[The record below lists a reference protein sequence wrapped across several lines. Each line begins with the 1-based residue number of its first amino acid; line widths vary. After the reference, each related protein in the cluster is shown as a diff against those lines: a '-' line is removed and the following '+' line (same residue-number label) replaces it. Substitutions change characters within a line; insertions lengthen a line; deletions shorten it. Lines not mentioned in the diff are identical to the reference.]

1 MNLKSTDSIL
11 RSTLRSTLR
20 RPNRLALVAVAASA
34 LMLGTVP
41 ALAQTTTTTTPS
53 TSTGTGS
60 TSTPGGVGSNPMPNK
75 ADASKLARADSSM
88 LTDLVEANRAE
99 VEAGKLALEKSQNAD
114 IKKFAQMMID
124 DHTKALG
131 EIESLAQSK
140 NVKLPDGIGAVH
152 KTKEV
157 ALKAL
162 SGNTFDN
169 QYAKRAGTGDHES
182 TLKLLK
188 KIQADSKDADL
199 KALATKMVP
208 TVEHHLDMA
217 KALPGAK

>member
-1 MNLKSTDSIL
+1 MTPSFTRKHSL
-11 RSTLRSTLR
+11 TL
-20 RPNRLALVAVAASA
+20 AAVAASA
-34 LMLGTVP
+34 LLLGTAP
-41 ALAQTTTTTTPS
+41 ASAQTTTTSPTTNS
-53 TSTGTGS
+53 GS
-60 TSTPGGVGSNPMPNK
+60 TTMPGGVGANSAANR
-75 ADASKLARADSSM
+75 ADASKLARADSGM

-114 IKKFAQMMID
+114 IKKYAQMMVD

-162 SGNTFDN
+162 TGNTFDA
-169 QYAKRAGTGDHES
+169 QYAKRAGMGDHES

-188 KIQADSKDADL
+188 KIQADSKDADF

-217 KALPGAK
+217 KALPGVK